1 LPLNPMCL
9 AIPMEVKEIREN
21 WALVE
26 YEGTRREVRLD
37 IVDERPE
44 LGDYVII
51 HAGFAL
57 HRIDEDEAKIS
68 LAYWKEILAHA
79 PEAFE

>member
-1 LPLNPMCL
+1 MCL

-26 YEGTRREVRLD
+26 YEGTQREVRLD
-37 IVDERPE
+37 IVDQRPV

-57 HRIDEDEAKIS
+57 HLINEEEARES
-68 LAYWKEILAHA
+68 LKYWKEILAHA
-79 PEAFE
+79 DEAFE

>member
-1 LPLNPMCL
+1 MCL

-37 IVDERPE
+37 IVDQRPE
-44 LGDYVII
+44 VGDYVII

-79 PEAFE
+79 SEAFE

>member
-1 LPLNPMCL
+1 MCL
-9 AIPMEVKEIREN
+9 AIPMEVKKINDN

-26 YEGTRREVRLD
+26 YEGTQREVRLEIID
-37 IVDERPE
+37 QRPE
-44 LGDYVII
+44 IGEYVII

-57 HRIDEDEAKIS
+57 HRIDEEEAKQS
-68 LAYWKEILAHA
+68 LKYWKEILANA